1 MLAGLGRSHDWV
13 ADGPSMG
20 AGMPRWRG
28 VAATDVVTGQAAAKM
43 HPAPADSEAITAGGL
58 EAAGHWG
65 QRSGVE
71 MGATSHRP
79 VPFFRANLVPRATL
93 ASHLSRAQLVRPN
106 KVADYAGNSRHNPAR
121 SFSSRRSS
129 PSSQAGLP
137 AAA

>member
-1 MLAGLGRSHDWV
+1 
-13 ADGPSMG
+13 
-20 AGMPRWRG
+20 
-28 VAATDVVTGQAAAKM
+28 
-43 HPAPADSEAITAGGL
+43 
-58 EAAGHWG
+58 
-65 QRSGVE
+65 

-106 KVADYAGNSRHNPAR
+106 NVADYAGNSRHNPAQ
-121 SFSSRRSS
+121 SFSSRRPS

>member
-1 MLAGLGRSHDWV
+1 
-13 ADGPSMG
+13 
-20 AGMPRWRG
+20 
-28 VAATDVVTGQAAAKM
+28 
-43 HPAPADSEAITAGGL
+43 
-58 EAAGHWG
+58 
-65 QRSGVE
+65 

-93 ASHLSRAQLVRPN
+93 ASHLSRAQLVGPKQRGGLCR
-106 KVADYAGNSRHNPAR
+106 DSRHDSPQ

>member
-1 MLAGLGRSHDWV
+1 M
-13 ADGPSMG
+13 
-20 AGMPRWRG
+20 
-28 VAATDVVTGQAAAKM
+28 VTGQAAAKM
-43 HPAPADSEAITAGGL
+43 DPAPADSEAITAGGL
-58 EAAGHWG
+58 EAAGYLG
-65 QRSGVE
+65 KRSGVE

-106 KVADYAGNSRHNPAR
+106 NVADYAGNSRHHPPQ
-121 SFSSRRSS
+121 SFSGRRS

>member
-1 MLAGLGRSHDWV
+1 
-13 ADGPSMG
+13 
-20 AGMPRWRG
+20 
-28 VAATDVVTGQAAAKM
+28 
-43 HPAPADSEAITAGGL
+43 
-58 EAAGHWG
+58 
-65 QRSGVE
+65 

-93 ASHLSRAQLVRPN
+93 ALHLSRAQLVGPN
-106 KVADYAGNSRHNPAR
+106 KVADCAGNSRHNPAR